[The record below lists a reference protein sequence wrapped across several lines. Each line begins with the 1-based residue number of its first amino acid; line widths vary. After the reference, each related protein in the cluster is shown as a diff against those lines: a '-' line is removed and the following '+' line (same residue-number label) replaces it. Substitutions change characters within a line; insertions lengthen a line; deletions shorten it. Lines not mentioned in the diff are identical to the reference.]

1 MQHDM
6 YKHEMSPYLQP
17 KHADRHV
24 AGRVSRRMDSSHAAS
39 HLEVGVSLSMLLSH
53 ATRHVCARVSP
64 RMQPE
69 ACGLTHSRLCGS
81 ILLVDDF
88 YKYPCLPSVSDIH
101 STPKAKRKF
110 CPNKLSKLLSILY
123 GQEEVLYRER
133 SVPRVQI
140 SQSSEVRYSTGRF
153 EELSRSGRR
162 FCPSPNQS
170 VEACQFLHDE
180 AEVMSNS
187 RSAQSSPV
195 KSSIGFWLSL
205 LRSTSCLSPR
215 TLSL

>member
-1 MQHDM
+1 
-6 YKHEMSPYLQP
+6 
-17 KHADRHV
+17 
-24 AGRVSRRMDSSHAAS
+24 
-39 HLEVGVSLSMLLSH
+39 
-53 ATRHVCARVSP
+53 
-64 RMQPE
+64 MQPE
-69 ACGLTHSRLCGS
+69 AYGLTHSRLCGS

-101 STPKAKRKF
+101 STPKAKSSVQIS
-110 CPNKLSKLLSILY
+110 PSKLLSILY

-140 SQSSEVRYSTGRF
+140 SQSSEVRYSAGRF

-162 FCPSPNQS
+162 FCLSPDQS

-195 KSSIGFWLSL
+195 KLSIGFWLSL

-215 TLSL
+215 TL

>member
-6 YKHEMSPYLQP
+6 YKHEMSLYLQP
-17 KHADRHV
+17 KHAGRHV
-24 AGRVSRRMDSSHAAS
+24 AGRVSRRMDSSHAAI
-39 HLEVGVSLSMLLSH
+39 HLDVGVSLIMLLSH
-53 ATRHVCARVSP
+53 AARHVCARVSP

-69 ACGLTHSRLCGS
+69 ACGLTH
-81 ILLVDDF
+81 
-88 YKYPCLPSVSDIH
+88 
-101 STPKAKRKF
+101 KREKER
-110 CPNKLSKLLSILY
+110 KWLSKSMVDSEGRY
-123 GQEEVLYRER
+123 STEKQDSVQSEVLYRER
-133 SVPRVQI
+133 SVPQVQI

-162 FCPSPNQS
+162 FCPSPDQS

-215 TLSL
+215 TL

>member
-39 HLEVGVSLSMLLSH
+39 HLDVGVSLSMLLSH
-53 ATRHVCARVSP
+53 AARHVCARLSP
-64 RMQPE
+64 HMQPE
-69 ACGLTHSRLCGS
+69 ACRLTHSRLCGS

-88 YKYPCLPSVSDIH
+88 YKYPCLSSVSDIH
-101 STPKAKRKF
+101 STPKAKSSVQIS
-110 CPNKLSKLLSILY
+110 PSKLLSILY
-123 GQEEVLYRER
+123 GQEEVLSRER

-162 FCPSPNQS
+162 FCPSPDQS
-170 VEACQFLHDE
+170 VETCQFLHDE

-187 RSAQSSPV
+187 RPAQSSPV

-215 TLSL
+215 TL